1 MARGILL
8 SLPLLYFTLCI
19 SRFFSVATAQS
30 PENDQCKPRAN
41 LPDVGECIVESA
53 DDLSVDDSPAILET
67 FQRCSSNSVIRFLP
81 TNYTVHTPIS
91 LIGLQNVHVLFY
103 GNFLLP
109 DSISQV
115 QSAINSTQNPPSTYA
130 TPWIYIQ
137 GSDVTIEGSTQFEYG
152 RFYGFGEQW
161 WHSGTRTLRP
171 QLATFNVTNGF
182 LSNLKVIKPIAWGW
196 NLPGQNIRVENHF
209 VDAKPE
215 NATRDDTQSFP
226 FNTDGFNV
234 SGQNITIDGYQGDNG
249 DDCVSVINGARDV
262 VAQNGFCGFS
272 SHGLSIG
279 SLGRNGAEHTVQNI
293 LFKNWTM
300 EGAVYGARFKSWT
313 GGRGLAQNIT
323 WEDIT
328 LVNVS
333 TGIFVTQNYY
343 DQDKG
348 PRPDNT
354 NQTSTNIRTFTFKN
368 IVGSLGTNWTDGS
381 CISNPCW
388 NYVPGL
394 DEPKAVILDLYPGTA
409 SDISLQEINI
419 HPFNQAS
426 QPANVLCDPAALAP
440 KEQEV
445 LGFQCANGPF
455 QAAVVG
461 ARSSSSTCR
470 SGNHISLFGLGTL
483 VAASVCSLVLLF

>member
-1 MARGILL
+1 MARGISL
-8 SLPLLYFTLCI
+8 SLPLLYLALLCTSNVFNI
-19 SRFFSVATAQS
+19 AAAQGT
-30 PENDQCKPRAN
+30 EADCKPRAN
-41 LPDVGECIVESA
+41 LPEVGECIVESA
-53 DDLSVDDSPAILET
+53 DDPRVDDSPAILAT

-91 LIGLQNVHVLFY
+91 LIGLQKVKVLFY

-109 DSISQV
+109 DSISEV
-115 QSAINSTQNPPSTYA
+115 QSAINTTQNPPSTYA

-137 GSDVTIEGSTQFEYG
+137 GSDVSIEGSTQIEYG

-209 VDAKPE
+209 VDAKPD

-226 FNTDGFNV
+226 FNT
-234 SGQNITIDGYQGDNG
+234 
-249 DDCVSVINGARDV
+249 
-262 VAQNGFCGFS
+262 
-272 SHGLSIG
+272 
-279 SLGRNGAEHTVQNI
+279 
-293 LFKNWTM
+293 
-300 EGAVYGARFKSWT
+300 
-313 GGRGLAQNIT
+313 
-323 WEDIT
+323 
-328 LVNVS
+328 
-333 TGIFVTQNYY
+333 YY

-394 DEPKAVILDLYPGTA
+394 DEPKAVILDL
-409 SDISLQEINI
+409 
-419 HPFNQAS
+419 
-426 QPANVLCDPAALAP
+426 
-440 KEQEV
+440 
-445 LGFQCANGPF
+445 LGHI
-455 QAAVVG
+455 
-461 ARSSSSTCR
+461 T
-470 SGNHISLFGLGTL
+470 SGH
-483 VAASVCSLVLLF
+483 